1 MKRQNSACF
10 DETQFCMLL
19 LLLILQAIKN
29 RDGAALQAKIDDLIK
44 TKSDPR
50 DELIGLEDRREEEIQ
65 QVRADEERAA
75 AKS

>member
-1 MKRQNSACF
+1 
-10 DETQFCMLL
+10 MLL